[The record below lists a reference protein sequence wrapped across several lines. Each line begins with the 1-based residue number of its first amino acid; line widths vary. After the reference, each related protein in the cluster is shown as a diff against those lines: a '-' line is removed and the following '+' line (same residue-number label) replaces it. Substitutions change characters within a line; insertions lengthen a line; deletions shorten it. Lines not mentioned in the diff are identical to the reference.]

1 MASWQDPIVQFKE
14 YRPENPLDAM
24 LTVGITKQQQ
34 YEEGLQKVQGYMN
47 TLSGFQS
54 QKKEINEYLKGK
66 MSELRENLNNIS
78 GDFSDQ
84 RLVSQIGGAA
94 SKIASD
100 PIVQNGIL
108 AQQTISAIQAA
119 KEQARKEG
127 KSSVQ
132 NEWYADNKINEWLND
147 GQTDTKLNASYTQYF
162 DIEKK
167 IREYVKDMG
176 EGENLPEEML
186 RFDNTGKLVPNEV
199 LLKGK
204 SAKRVQDAIDV
215 VLQSPDAQQQLTIDG
230 AYKFRGLDGAAMYEQ
245 LERSTKATLDNFETS
260 IKEAQ
265 AKLAT
270 MAEGE
275 AKRDLMDH
283 IKKLKN
289 EAKSTSE
296 NFGNI
301 TELLETN
308 VEAAKKFIT
317 QQELNSNLLN
327 SLSYQY
333 LVDNPFY
340 NQWFKQEE
348 FKWKKFVDTET
359 LNLKRLEAERKATE
373 SSAAGENN
381 FAVGE
386 LPVEQ
391 TEGEK
396 GEKTFIEEKQRLA
409 GKVDNLNKKLVYE
422 VFEDGRTDDTAAL
435 PNPYV
440 IDPQNPG
447 NFLPN
452 VQGYIDHYKINTG
465 NAEMD
470 RAIATQ
476 RIMADVVTTTAN
488 LKSQYQS
495 GAVTNKSYAADL
507 ENLMTLEDD
516 LISMDNTQK
525 SIDKKFEQ
533 NLKPVYD
540 TFGKNPTL
548 VDLYKIKEDLP
559 GSEAALSR
567 LFSKIIGNKI
577 TLPIGTGKEIIIKD
591 INQEVETPAG
601 KIKVKDFISGKIRD
615 LSSGNPN
622 KVGSS
627 LSFLANLGFWP
638 NEITEFV
645 SGTSKLDKQLS
656 ADLKIKLQ
664 QREADYKSVQTG
676 YKNRVAFFNY
686 GKPEQKDAM
695 NARLSAVLSNQTLLP
710 NNNDAKEMVALL
722 TNEETKN
729 AVRPYAYTYIEGGIK
744 KVRVG
749 IQYNK
754 KDSKSLKSLEVSVP
768 EDVFQSNFPTAVAD
782 VEAIEKY
789 GARLNMTN
797 GTSTGRITSPG
808 QQPDITR
815 KTALTKTIDDG
826 SGNIYNLQYHFLS
839 SDGGN
844 TYKIKL
850 WVTENGNTVVDGI
863 DYFPDGL
870 EGNKFP
876 LGAAHKQIKNVLS
889 NPGFLK
895 AYLEQIK
902 KNK

>member
-186 RFDNTGKLVPNEV
+186 RFDTTGKLVPNEV

-333 LVDNPFY
+333 LVDNPYY

-348 FKWKKFVDTET
+348 FKWKKFVDNET
-359 LNLKRLEAERKATE
+359 LNLKRLEAEKKATE

-409 GKVDNLNKKLVYE
+409 VKVDNLNKKLVYE

-452 VQGYIDHYKINTG
+452 VQGYIDYYKINTG

-525 SIDKKFEQ
+525 SIYKKFEKQ
-533 NLKPVYD
+533 LESLKTSFKGD
-540 TFGKNPTL
+540 KTSEDLFL
-548 VDLYKIKEDLP
+548 VIDKLPGWEAAAERLKSKMKLPSNKEKIKLP
-559 GSEAALSR
+559 FG
-567 LFSKIIGNKI
+567 
-577 TLPIGTGKEIIIKD
+577 
-591 INQEVETPAG
+591 QEVEVDNEKLGKFNSFIEGNLSTKLVNLPAVMEELG
-601 KIKVKDFISGKIRD
+601 YSRDQSREFLKNYNKIDKSSISQSLTQMELDFK
-615 LSSGNPN
+615 
-622 KVGSS
+622 
-627 LSFLANLGFWP
+627 A
-638 NEITEFV
+638 
-645 SGTSKLDKQLS
+645 
-656 ADLKIKLQ
+656 
-664 QREADYKSVQTG
+664 VQTG

-729 AVRPYAYTYIEGGIK
+729 AVRPYAYTYIEGGVK